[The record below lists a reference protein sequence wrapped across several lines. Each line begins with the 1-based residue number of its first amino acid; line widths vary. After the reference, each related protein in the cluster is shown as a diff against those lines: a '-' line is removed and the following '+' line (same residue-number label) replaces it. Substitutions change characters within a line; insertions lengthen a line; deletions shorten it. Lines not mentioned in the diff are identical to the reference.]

1 MEFKIRPIDPDY
13 RKQVDDLIREE
24 WVEPSIVTK
33 GFVWDTSTLPGF
45 AAVDESG
52 ILCGAATYRI
62 GDSECE
68 ITSLNS
74 LTSGQGIGSA
84 LISAVLAMAMDNGC
98 GRLFLITT
106 NDNTHAIRFYQKFGF
121 SLKAVHIGALDESRR
136 LKPSI
141 PLTGIDGIPILHE
154 FEFEILL

>member
-1 MEFKIRPIDPDY
+1 MEFEICPVDPDY
-13 RKQVDDLIREE
+13 RNQVDGLLREA
-24 WVEPSIVTK
+24 WAGPIIVTK
-33 GFVWDTSTLPGF
+33 ERAWDTSTLPGF
-45 AAVDESG
+45 AAVEESG
-52 ILCGAATYRI
+52 VLCGAATYRI

-84 LISAVLAMAMDNGC
+84 LISAVLAVAMKSGC
-98 GRLFLITT
+98 GRLFLVTT

-121 SLKAVHIGALDESRR
+121 SLKAVHIGAMDESRR

-141 PLTGIDGIPILHE
+141 PLVGIDGIPLLHE